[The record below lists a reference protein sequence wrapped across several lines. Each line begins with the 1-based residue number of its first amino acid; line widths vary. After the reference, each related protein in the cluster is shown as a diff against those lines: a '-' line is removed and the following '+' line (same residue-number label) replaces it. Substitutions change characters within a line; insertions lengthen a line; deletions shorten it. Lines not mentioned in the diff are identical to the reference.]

1 MRLLSITIL
10 LLALPL
16 TNWAHGDI
24 KFPFVENKGQWDDRI
39 SFNVTLPSGNLFLE
53 KRGFTYH
60 LMDRSYIKSLHTL
73 NPKIIPD
80 SVQSHG
86 LFVEF
91 QEANEAVEFIKHNES
106 AHYYNYL
113 IGPQSKHV
121 KNVRGYQKVTYKEL
135 YEGIDL
141 AVYLTP
147 YDYLKYDYILAPGAD
162 PKLIKAKYSGANSI
176 YLKNGH
182 LIIETSVTE
191 IVEQS
196 PIAYQ
201 YIDGKKI
208 DVPCRFHLQK
218 NVLSY
223 EFPKGYDQ
231 SVELVIDPLLIFSSF
246 TGSSAD
252 NFGFTATYDDAENT
266 YVGGIV
272 FSTGAYPTTS
282 GAFQTAFNGSVAGST
297 DIGISK
303 FNPDGNNLIY
313 STYIGGAIGSD
324 APHSL
329 VTNSNHD
336 LFILGTTTS
345 SDFPTSTGCFQP
357 VFGGGTAATP
367 ASSGMNYANGSDIIV
382 SRLSSDGTTLIAGTF
397 IGGSSNDGLNEAANL
412 AFNYGDPF
420 RGEIILN
427 ASEKPIVTTT
437 TSSADFPITSGAPQA
452 TYGGGSSDGCAFR
465 LNATLN
471 TLEWSTFIGGSNED
485 SGYGI
490 QLNSAGDMYITGGT
504 ASPDLNIAAS
514 AHHPAHAGGIDGYLV
529 RYDAAGT
536 TLFSST
542 FIGTPAYDQT
552 YFVQVDMND
561 DIYVIGQTE
570 GSYPVSPA
578 CYNNPNSGQF
588 IQKYTANLTTSIW
601 STVIGTGSGQVDFS
615 PSAFLVN
622 DCGLIYISGWGGSL
636 AGLSTYQADFS
647 TTVGLPI
654 TTGTGPNAAF
664 QSTTDGND
672 FYLMVLNMDAA
683 SILYATFFGG
693 GVSSEHVD
701 GGTSRFD
708 KNGIV
713 YQAVCAGCGGN
724 SDFPTTPGA
733 WSNTNNST
741 NCNLGV
747 FKFGIGD
754 INTSISIPQPYVCIP
769 NSYQFFNNSIGG
781 NQYYWDF
788 GDGNSSN
795 LFEPSHD
802 YLDTGSFTVTLII
815 SDTTGCILSDT
826 AQIEIEVF
834 QIDTASI
841 QIPNAIC
848 PGDSV
853 QLLAQGG
860 LTYQWVPSNFLS
872 DSTSAQPFAFPP
884 TTTDYMVIAS
894 DSCGVDTAY
903 TTVQVYTNSWTI
915 SEDTTICGG
924 IPTQLMATGGV
935 AYSWEPSALM
945 TSSNT
950 ANPTI
955 ITLDTTEV
963 TVEITSS
970 DGCILRDTLFVNTV
984 TGAPTPVL
992 SADTSVCMGD
1002 TITITAGGVATSE
1015 FISPSVTDPFDSS
1028 QEVFPIANTIYVVS
1042 FTNQCGTVFDSIE
1055 ISILTIEPITSPDTL
1070 ICIGDTASLWVSG
1083 GETYSWEPSET
1094 LAFPDSS
1101 NTSAWPVV
1109 PTTYMVNV
1117 IGANGCEKE
1126 VSASVGIYPDPET
1139 DAGNDQYITFGS
1151 ESQLFSEAPFG
1162 SSIYWSSDDT
1172 VFCNTCINPIV
1183 FPAQTTA
1190 YVLNV
1195 TDVNGC
1201 MNTDTVFVFLDGTL
1215 YVPNAFSPNGDGIND
1230 YFAIQG
1236 LEIVKFQ
1243 VRIFDRWGLQLF
1255 YSDNISDHW
1264 NGIYKGEPVQV
1275 DTYVWKI
1282 EYEDSWGRIG
1292 QLIGHV
1298 SVIR

>member
-1 MRLLSITIL
+1 MRLLSINIL
-10 LLALPL
+10 FLAFPL
-16 TNWAHGDI
+16 INWAHGNV
-24 KFPFVENKGQWDDRI
+24 KFPFIENKGQWDNRI

-53 KRGFTYH
+53 KKGFTYH
-60 LMDRSYIKSLHTL
+60 LMDRSYLKSLHTL
-73 NPKIIPD
+73 NPEIMPD

-86 LFVEF
+86 LFIEF
-91 QEANEAVEFIKHNES
+91 QEANDDVAFIKHNES
-106 AHYYNYL
+106 THYYNYL
-113 IGPQSKHV
+113 IGHQTQHA

-135 YEGIDL
+135 YTGIDL
-141 AVYLTP
+141 DVYLTP
-147 YDYLKYDYILAPGAD
+147 YDYLKYDFILAPGAD

-176 YLKNGH
+176 NLKNGH

-191 IVEQS
+191 IVEQA

-201 YIDGKKI
+201 FINGEKI
-208 DVPCRFHLQK
+208 DVPCNFHLK
-218 NVLSY
+218 KGVLSY
-223 EFPKGYDQ
+223 RFPKGYDQ
-231 SVELVIDPLLIFSSF
+231 SLELVIDPLLIFSSF

-272 FSTGAYPTTS
+272 FNTGTYPTTS

-345 SDFPTSTGCFQP
+345 SDFPISAGCFQP
-357 VFGGGTAATP
+357 VYGGGTAATP

-420 RGEIILN
+420 RGEIILDAN
-427 ASEKPIVTTT
+427 EKPIVTTT
-437 TSSADFPITSGAPQA
+437 TSSADFPTTSGAPQT

-465 LNATLN
+465 LNTTLN

-490 QLNSAGDMYITGGT
+490 QLNSVGDMYITGGT
-504 ASPDLNIAAS
+504 ASADLNIAAS

-542 FIGTPAYDQT
+542 FIGTPAYDQS

-588 IQKYTANLTTSIW
+588 IQKYTANLTSSIW

-622 DCGLIYISGWGGSL
+622 DCGLIYISGWGGAL

-647 TTVGLPI
+647 TTIGLPI

-693 GVSSEHVD
+693 GISSEHVD

-747 FKFGIGD
+747 FKFGVGN

-788 GDGNSSN
+788 GDGDSSN

-802 YLDTGSFTVTLII
+802 YLDTGSFTVTLIV

-834 QIDTASI
+834 QIDTVSI
-841 QIPNAIC
+841 QTPNVLC

-853 QLLAQGG
+853 QLVAQGG
-860 LTYQWVPSNFLS
+860 LTYQWLPSTFLS

-884 TTTDYMVIAS
+884 ITTDYMVIAS
-894 DSCGVDTAY
+894 DSCGIDTAY
-903 TTVQVYTNSWTI
+903 TTVQVYTTSWTI

-924 IPTQLMATGGV
+924 VPTQLSATGGV
-935 AYSWEPSALM
+935 TYSWEPSALLIGA
-945 TSSNT
+945 NT

-955 ITLDTTEV
+955 ITFDTTEV
-963 TVEITSS
+963 TVEITSP
-970 DGCILRDTLFVNTV
+970 DGCISRDTLFVNTI
-984 TGAPTPVL
+984 TGAPVPIL
-992 SADTSVCMGD
+992 SADTNVCLGD

-1070 ICIGDTASLWVSG
+1070 ICIGDTVNLWVSG
-1083 GETYSWEPSET
+1083 GEIYSWEPSET

-1117 IGANGCEKE
+1117 IGTNGCEKE

-1139 DAGNDQYITFGS
+1139 DAGNDQYITYGA
-1151 ESQLFSEAPFG
+1151 ETQLFAQVPAG
-1162 SSIYWSSDDT
+1162 SSIYWTSTDT
-1172 VFCNTCINPIV
+1172 LICPTCIDPVI
-1183 FPAQTTA
+1183 FPTQTTA
-1190 YVLNV
+1190 YIL
-1195 TDVNGC
+1195 TIADANGC
-1201 MNTDTVFVFLDGTL
+1201 TSSDTVVIYLDGSL
-1215 YVPNAFSPNGDGIND
+1215 YVPNAFTPNGDGNND
-1230 YFAIQG
+1230 FFAIQG

-1282 EYEDSWGRIG
+1282 EFEDSWGRIG
-1292 QLIGHV
+1292 ELIGHV

>member
-1 MRLLSITIL
+1 MRLLSINIL
-10 LLALPL
+10 FLAFPL
-16 TNWAHGDI
+16 INWAHGNV
-24 KFPFVENKGQWDDRI
+24 KFPFIENKGQWDNRI

-53 KRGFTYH
+53 KKGFTYH
-60 LMDRSYIKSLHTL
+60 LMDRSYLKSLHTL
-73 NPKIIPD
+73 NPEIMPD

-86 LFVEF
+86 LFIEF
-91 QEANEAVEFIKHNES
+91 QEANDDVAFIKHNES
-106 AHYYNYL
+106 THYYNYL
-113 IGPQSKHV
+113 IGHQTQHA

-135 YEGIDL
+135 YTGIDL
-141 AVYLTP
+141 DVYLTP
-147 YDYLKYDYILAPGAD
+147 YDYLKYDFILAPGAD

-176 YLKNGH
+176 NLKNGH

-191 IVEQS
+191 IVEQA

-201 YIDGKKI
+201 FINGEKI
-208 DVPCRFHLQK
+208 DVPCNFHLK
-218 NVLSY
+218 KGVLSY
-223 EFPKGYDQ
+223 RFPKGYDQ
-231 SVELVIDPLLIFSSF
+231 SLELVIDPLLIFSSF

-272 FSTGAYPTTS
+272 FNTGTYPTTS

-345 SDFPTSTGCFQP
+345 SDFPISAGCFQP
-357 VFGGGTAATP
+357 VYGGGTAATP

-420 RGEIILN
+420 RGEIILDAN
-427 ASEKPIVTTT
+427 EKPIVTTT
-437 TSSADFPITSGAPQA
+437 TSSADFPTTSGAPQT

-465 LNATLN
+465 LNTTLN

-490 QLNSAGDMYITGGT
+490 QLNSVGDMYITGGT
-504 ASPDLNIAAS
+504 ASADLNIAAS

-542 FIGTPAYDQT
+542 FIGTPAYDQS

-588 IQKYTANLTTSIW
+588 IQKYTANLTSSIW

-622 DCGLIYISGWGGSL
+622 DCGLIYISGWGGAL

-647 TTVGLPI
+647 TTIGLPI

-693 GVSSEHVD
+693 GISSEHVD

-747 FKFGIGD
+747 FKFGVGN

-788 GDGNSSN
+788 GDGDSSN

-802 YLDTGSFTVTLII
+802 YLDTGSFTVTLIV

-841 QIPNAIC
+841 QTPNVLC

-853 QLLAQGG
+853 QLVAQGG
-860 LTYQWVPSNFLS
+860 LTYQWLPSTFLS

-884 TTTDYMVIAS
+884 ITTDYMVIAS
-894 DSCGVDTAY
+894 DSCGIDTAY
-903 TTVQVYTNSWTI
+903 TTVQVYTTSWTI

-924 IPTQLMATGGV
+924 VPTQLSATGGV
-935 AYSWEPSALM
+935 TYSWEPSALLIGA
-945 TSSNT
+945 NT

-955 ITLDTTEV
+955 ITFDTTEV
-963 TVEITSS
+963 TVEITSP
-970 DGCILRDTLFVNTV
+970 DGCISRDTLFVNTI
-984 TGAPTPVL
+984 TGAPVPIL
-992 SADTSVCMGD
+992 SADTNVCLGD

-1070 ICIGDTASLWVSG
+1070 ICIGDTVNLWVSG
-1083 GETYSWEPSET
+1083 GEIYSWEPSET

-1117 IGANGCEKE
+1117 IGTNGCEKE

-1139 DAGNDQYITFGS
+1139 DAGNDQYITYGA
-1151 ESQLFSEAPFG
+1151 ETQLFAQVPAG
-1162 SSIYWSSDDT
+1162 SSIYWTSTDT
-1172 VFCNTCINPIV
+1172 LICPTCIDPVI
-1183 FPAQTTA
+1183 FPTQTTA
-1190 YVLNV
+1190 YIL
-1195 TDVNGC
+1195 TIADANGC
-1201 MNTDTVFVFLDGTL
+1201 TSSDTVVIYLDGSL
-1215 YVPNAFSPNGDGIND
+1215 YVPNAFTPNGDGNND
-1230 YFAIQG
+1230 FFAIQG

-1275 DTYVWKI
+1275 DT
-1282 EYEDSWGRIG
+1282 
-1292 QLIGHV
+1292 
-1298 SVIR
+1298 

>member
-10 LLALPL
+10 FLAFPL
-16 TNWAHGDI
+16 INWAHGNV
-24 KFPFVENKGQWDDRI
+24 KFPFVENKGQWDNRI

-53 KRGFTYH
+53 KKGFTYH

-73 NPKIIPD
+73 NPEIMPD

-86 LFVEF
+86 LFIEF
-91 QEANEAVEFIKHNES
+91 QEANDDVAFIKHNES
-106 AHYYNYL
+106 THYYNYL
-113 IGPQSKHV
+113 IGHQTQHA

-135 YEGIDL
+135 YTGIDL
-141 AVYLTP
+141 DVYLTP
-147 YDYLKYDYILAPGAD
+147 YDYLKYDFILAPGAD

-176 YLKNGH
+176 NLKNGH

-191 IVEQS
+191 IVEQA

-201 YIDGKKI
+201 YINGEKI
-208 DVPCRFHLQK
+208 DVPCNFHLK
-218 NVLSY
+218 KGVLSY
-223 EFPKGYDQ
+223 RFPKGYDQ
-231 SVELVIDPLLIFSSF
+231 SLELVIDPLLIFSSF

-272 FSTGAYPTTS
+272 FNTGTYPTTS

-345 SDFPTSTGCFQP
+345 SDFPISAGCFQP
-357 VFGGGTAATP
+357 VYGGGTAATP

-420 RGEIILN
+420 RGEIILDAN
-427 ASEKPIVTTT
+427 EKPIVTTT
-437 TSSADFPITSGAPQA
+437 TSSADFPTTSGAPQT

-465 LNATLN
+465 LNTTLN

-490 QLNSAGDMYITGGT
+490 QLNSVGDMYITGGT
-504 ASPDLNIAAS
+504 ASADLNISAS

-542 FIGTPAYDQT
+542 FIGTPAYDQS

-570 GSYPVSPA
+570 GSYPVSPT

-588 IQKYTANLTTSIW
+588 IQKYTANLTSSIW

-622 DCGLIYISGWGGSL
+622 DCGLIYISGWGGAL

-647 TTVGLPI
+647 TTIGLPI

-693 GVSSEHVD
+693 GISSEHVD

-747 FKFGIGD
+747 FKFGVGN
-754 INTSISIPQPYVCIP
+754 INTSISLPQPYVCIP

-781 NQYYWDF
+781 NQYHWDF
-788 GDGNSSN
+788 GDGDSSN

-802 YLDTGSFTVTLII
+802 YLDTGSFTVTLIV

-841 QIPNAIC
+841 QTPNVLC

-853 QLLAQGG
+853 QLVAQGG
-860 LTYQWVPSNFLS
+860 LTYQWLPTTFLS

-884 TTTDYMVIAS
+884 ITTDYMVIAS
-894 DSCGVDTAY
+894 DSCGIDTAY
-903 TTVQVYTNSWTI
+903 TTVQVYTTSWTI

-924 IPTQLMATGGV
+924 VPTELTATGGV
-935 AYSWEPSALM
+935 TYSWEPSTLLIGA
-945 TSSNT
+945 NT

-955 ITLDTTEV
+955 ITFDTTEV
-963 TVEITSS
+963 TVEITSI
-970 DGCILRDTLFVNTV
+970 DGCISRDTLFVNTI
-984 TGAPTPVL
+984 TGAPVPIL
-992 SADTSVCMGD
+992 SADTSVCLGD

-1028 QEVFPIANTIYVVS
+1028 QEVFPTANTTYVIS
-1042 FTNQCGTVFDSIE
+1042 FTNQCGTVYDSIQ
-1055 ISILTIEPITSPDTL
+1055 ISILTINPIASPDTL
-1070 ICIGDTASLWVSG
+1070 ICIGDTANLRVSG
-1083 GETYSWEPSET
+1083 GEIYSWQPSET
-1094 LAFPDSS
+1094 LANPDSS
-1101 NTSAWPVV
+1101 STSAWPVV

-1117 IGANGCEKE
+1117 IGTNGCEKE
-1126 VSASVGIYPDPET
+1126 VTVSVGIYPNPET
-1139 DAGNDQYITFGS
+1139 DAGDDQYITFGS

-1162 SSIYWSSDDT
+1162 SSIHWSSVDT
-1172 VFCNTCINPIV
+1172 VFCDTCINPIV
-1183 FPAQTTA
+1183 FPTQTTA
-1190 YVLNV
+1190 YILNV

-1201 MNTDTVFVFLDGTL
+1201 MNADTVFVFLDGTL

-1230 YFAIQG
+1230 SFAIQG
-1236 LEIVKFQ
+1236 LEIVKFKLQ
-1243 VRIFDRWGLQLF
+1243 IFDRWGLQFF
-1255 YSDNISDHW
+1255 YSDNIMSYWDGTL
-1264 NGIYKGEPVQV
+1264 NGELVPI

>member
-1 MRLLSITIL
+1 MRLLSINIL
-10 LLALPL
+10 FLAFPL
-16 TNWAHGDI
+16 INWAHGNV
-24 KFPFVENKGQWDDRI
+24 KFPFIENKGQWDNRI

-53 KRGFTYH
+53 KKGFTYH
-60 LMDRSYIKSLHTL
+60 LMDRSYLKSLHTL
-73 NPKIIPD
+73 NPEIMPD

-86 LFVEF
+86 LFIEF
-91 QEANEAVEFIKHNES
+91 QEANDDVAFIKHNES
-106 AHYYNYL
+106 THYYNYL
-113 IGPQSKHV
+113 IGHQTQHA

-135 YEGIDL
+135 YTGIDL
-141 AVYLTP
+141 DVYLTP
-147 YDYLKYDYILAPGAD
+147 YDYLKYDFILAPGAD

-176 YLKNGH
+176 NLKNGH

-191 IVEQS
+191 IVEQA

-201 YIDGKKI
+201 YINGEKI
-208 DVPCRFHLQK
+208 DVPCNFHLK
-218 NVLSY
+218 KGVLSY
-223 EFPKGYDQ
+223 RFPEGYDQ
-231 SVELVIDPLLIFSSF
+231 SLELVIDPLLIFSSF

-272 FSTGAYPTTS
+272 FNIGTYPTTS

-303 FNPDGNNLIY
+303 FNPDGSNLIY

-345 SDFPTSTGCFQP
+345 SDFPISAGCFQP
-357 VFGGGTAATP
+357 VYGGGTAATP

-420 RGEIILN
+420 RGEIILDAN
-427 ASEKPIVTTT
+427 EKPIVTTT
-437 TSSADFPITSGAPQA
+437 TSSADFPTTSGAPQT

-465 LNATLN
+465 LNTTLN

-490 QLNSAGDMYITGGT
+490 QLNSVGDMYITGGT
-504 ASPDLNIAAS
+504 ASADLNIAAS

-529 RYDAAGT
+529 RYNAAGT

-542 FIGTPAYDQT
+542 FIGTPAYDQS

-588 IQKYTANLTTSIW
+588 IQKYTANLTSSIW

-622 DCGLIYISGWGGSL
+622 DCGLIYISGWGGAL

-647 TTVGLPI
+647 TTIGLPI

-693 GVSSEHVD
+693 GISSEHVD

-747 FKFGIGD
+747 FKFGVGN

-788 GDGNSSN
+788 GDGDSSN

-802 YLDTGSFTVTLII
+802 YLDTGSFTVTLIV

-841 QIPNAIC
+841 QTPNVLC

-853 QLLAQGG
+853 QLVAQGG
-860 LTYQWVPSNFLS
+860 LTYQWLPSTFLS

-884 TTTDYMVIAS
+884 ITTDYMVIAS
-894 DSCGVDTAY
+894 DSCGIDTAY
-903 TTVQVYTNSWTI
+903 TTVQVYTTSWTI

-924 IPTQLMATGGV
+924 VPTQLSATGGV
-935 AYSWEPSALM
+935 TYSWEPPALLIGA
-945 TSSNT
+945 NT

-955 ITLDTTEV
+955 ITFDTTEV

-970 DGCILRDTLFVNTV
+970 DGCISRDTLFVNTI
-984 TGAPTPVL
+984 TGAPVPIL
-992 SADTSVCMGD
+992 SADTNVCLGD

-1028 QEVFPIANTIYVVS
+1028 QEVFPIANTTYVVS

-1070 ICIGDTASLWVSG
+1070 ICIGDTAILWVSG

-1126 VSASVGIYPDPET
+1126 VSASVGVYPDPET

-1264 NGIYKGEPVQV
+1264 SGIYEGEPVQV

>member
-24 KFPFVENKGQWDDRI
+24 KFPFVENKGQWDNRI

-135 YEGIDL
+135 YDGIDL

-647 TTVGLPI
+647 TTTGLPI
-654 TTGTGPNAAF
+654 TTGTGPNVAF

-693 GVSSEHVD
+693 GISSEHVD

-733 WSNTNNST
+733 WSNANNST

-747 FKFGIGD
+747 FKFGVGN
-754 INTSISIPQPYVCIP
+754 INTSISLPQPYVCIP

-781 NQYYWDF
+781 NQYHWDF

-802 YLDTGSFTVTLII
+802 YLDTGSFTVTLIV

-894 DSCGVDTAY
+894 DSCGIDTAY
-903 TTVQVYTNSWTI
+903 TTVQVYTTSWTI

-924 IPTQLMATGGV
+924 VPTQLSASGGLT
-935 AYSWEPSALM
+935 YSWEPSAQM
-945 TSSNT
+945 TGSNT

-970 DGCILRDTLFVNTV
+970 DGCISRDTLFVNTV
-984 TGAPTPVL
+984 TGAPVPVL
-992 SADTSVCMGD
+992 SADTNVCLGD

-1028 QEVFPIANTIYVVS
+1028 QEVFPIANTTYVVS

-1264 NGIYKGEPVQV
+1264 SGIYEGEPVQV